1 MSRLDNPQ
9 RTPSDNPSDIAAGG
23 WPAPAYPTP
32 EPTAVYSPI
41 AFSVAKPRWNIGFAR
56 FWGSGRAAFRRWAWG
71 GMPWGSPPRPSSAIT
86 SFGWST
92 RISLLRLVLEKL
104 QEDFEAQQDAQGAVP
119 AAEQTV
125 DITPQQSLS
134 G

>member
-1 MSRLDNPQ
+1 
-9 RTPSDNPSDIAAGG
+9 
-23 WPAPAYPTP
+23 
-32 EPTAVYSPI
+32 
-41 AFSVAKPRWNIGFAR
+41 
-56 FWGSGRAAFRRWAWG
+56 
-71 GMPWGSPPRPSSAIT
+71 
-86 SFGWST
+86 
-92 RISLLRLVLEKL
+92 LLRLVLEKL